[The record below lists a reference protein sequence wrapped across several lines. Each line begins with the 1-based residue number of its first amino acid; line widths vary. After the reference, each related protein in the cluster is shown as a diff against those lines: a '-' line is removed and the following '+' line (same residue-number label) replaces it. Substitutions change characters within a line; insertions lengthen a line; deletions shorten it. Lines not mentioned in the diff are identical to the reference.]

1 MIVSG
6 VRTPS
11 GVYCGMLRGPEYL
24 KRCKELGFN
33 AIEISDGT
41 IEFDLETRKGCVKR
55 AVDMGFKVLTEVGK
69 KDPNERAGTLKCG
82 KPPLICHIFNNYNRL
97 GGCILNKLSRL

>member
-1 MIVSG
+1 
-6 VRTPS
+6 
-11 GVYCGMLRGPEYL
+11 MLRGPEYL

-69 KDPNERAGTLKCG
+69 KDPNEKVAFASDLESGAFAVIVEAREAGKAVG
-82 KPPLICHIFNNYNRL
+82 IYHASGNVK
-97 GGCILNKLSRL
+97 